1 MAYIERIADKE
12 LAARLAAAGA
22 VLIEGPK
29 ACGKTE
35 TARQVT
41 RHEFRFDVDQG
52 ARALVAASPQTLFDQ
67 ESPILLDE
75 WQVAPALWDLVRRDV
90 DDHWP
95 ERGRIILTGSA
106 TPVPDAHRHT
116 GTGRI
121 SVLHMRPMSLVE
133 SGHSTGEV
141 SILGL
146 FEGAT
151 PAAINPGVS
160 VPELVDCLVTGG
172 WPSLVGAHPE
182 DAQVWIRDYINNLV
196 EVDIQQLD
204 GRRDPRNV
212 RRLFTALGRAV
223 GTDTTAQAL
232 ARDVGGADGPAD
244 RDTVA
249 AYLTA
254 LERLMVVENVEAWA
268 PHMRS
273 TTPLRKAEK
282 RYMVDPS
289 IGVGALGVGSARLL
303 GDLNATGFHFEGMVV
318 RDVRVYVQGIGG
330 QLSHWRDNNGHEVDI
345 IISLDDGRWGA
356 FEVKMNPDDVPAAAN
371 GLLRFAQKVDLD
383 RVGEPSFMGVITTN
397 SAAYRRDDGVLVVPL
412 TVLGP

>member
-1 MAYIERIADKE
+1 
-12 LAARLAAAGA
+12 
-22 VLIEGPK
+22 
-29 ACGKTE
+29 
-35 TARQVT
+35 
-41 RHEFRFDVDQG
+41 
-52 ARALVAASPQTLFDQ
+52 
-67 ESPILLDE
+67 
-75 WQVAPALWDLVRRDV
+75 
-90 DDHWP
+90 
-95 ERGRIILTGSA
+95 
-106 TPVPDAHRHT
+106 
-116 GTGRI
+116 
-121 SVLHMRPMSLVE
+121 
-133 SGHSTGEV
+133 
-141 SILGL
+141 
-146 FEGAT
+146 
-151 PAAINPGVS
+151 
-160 VPELVDCLVTGG
+160 
-172 WPSLVGAHPE
+172 
-182 DAQVWIRDYINNLV
+182 V

-212 RRLFTALGRAV
+212 RRLLTALGRAV
-223 GTDTTAQAL
+223 GTDTTTQAL
-232 ARDVGGADGPAD
+232 ARDVGGAEGPAD

-254 LERLMVVENVEAWA
+254 LERLMVVENVQAWA
-268 PHMRS
+268 PPMRS

>member
-12 LAARLAAAGA
+12 LASRLAAAGA

-35 TARQVT
+35 TARQLT

-52 ARALVAASPQTLFDQ
+52 ARALVAASPQTLFEQ
-67 ESPILLDE
+67 EPPILLDE
-75 WQVAPALWDLVRRDV
+75 WQMAPALWDLVRRDV

-95 ERGRIILTGSA
+95 ERGRFVLTGSA
-106 TPVPDAHRHT
+106 TPDPDAQRHT

-121 SVLHMRPMSLVE
+121 SVLRMRPMSLVE
-133 SGHSTGEV
+133 TSQSTGEV
-141 SILGL
+141 SIQGL
-146 FEGAT
+146 FDDAT
-151 PAAINPGVS
+151 PAAIDPGVT
-160 VPELVDCLVTGG
+160 VPDLIDCLVKGG
-172 WPSLVGAHPE
+172 WPALVGASPE
-182 DAQVWIRDYINNLV
+182 DAQMWMQDYIKNLV

-212 RRLFTALGRAV
+212 RRLLTALGRAV
-223 GTDTTAQAL
+223 GTGMTAQAL
-232 ARDVGGADGPAD
+232 AKDVGGADGPAD
-244 RDTVA
+244 RDAVA
-249 AYLTA
+249 AYLRA
-254 LERLMVVENVEAWA
+254 LERLMVVENVEAWN

-273 TTPLRKAEK
+273 TTPLRKSEK

-318 RDVRVYVQGIGG
+318 RDVRVYAQGIGG
-330 QLSHWRDNNGHEVDI
+330 QLSHWRDNNGHEVDVI
-345 IISLDDGRWGA
+345 VSLSDGRWGA
-356 FEVKMNPDDVPAAAN
+356 FEVKMNPDDVPQAAD

-397 SAAYRRDDGVLVVPL
+397 SSAYRRDDDVLVIPL